1 MYTKVKNSWTGL
13 KNNPNILVVFVQ
25 TNCTSVF
32 QPTNV
37 ILQCPLK
44 HAFKMEFNI
53 WTIGVLEQQIEND
66 KDPNVDFKMSN
77 LKPWIYEWLHNA
89 WK

>member
-1 MYTKVKNSWTGL
+1 
-13 KNNPNILVVFVQ
+13 
-25 TNCTSVF
+25 
-32 QPTNV
+32 
-37 ILQCPLK
+37 
-44 HAFKMEFNI
+44 MEFNI

>member
-1 MYTKVKNSWTGL
+1 MQKSRILGVDFFL
-13 KNNPNILVVFVQ
+13 NPNILVVFVP

-37 ILQCPLK
+37 ILQYPLK

-53 WTIGVLEQQIEND
+53 WIVGVLKQQIESGKN
-66 KDPNVDFKMSN
+66 PNVDFKMSWN
-77 LKPWIYEWLHNA
+77 HGSMGGYTMHGKN
-89 WK
+89 